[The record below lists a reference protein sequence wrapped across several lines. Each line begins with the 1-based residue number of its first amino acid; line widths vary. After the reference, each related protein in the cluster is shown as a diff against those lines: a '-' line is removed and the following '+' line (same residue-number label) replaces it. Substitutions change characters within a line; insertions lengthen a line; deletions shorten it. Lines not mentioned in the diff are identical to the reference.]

1 LDEDTFNIFAL
12 FVQEFFDNNNKEL
25 VRNDRL
31 QRVEVQ
37 SDDDNNNE
45 KFEGKLENN
54 NERVN
59 IENGKY
65 NLIIINKE

>member
-1 LDEDTFNIFAL
+1 MDEDTFNIFAL